1 MIDSTARD
9 YEKIF
14 EELKRLAKEYSA
26 GRWTDFTDGDFGTV
40 IIHLLSFVGDLLSN
54 QIDTTA
60 NELFLFTAEERTS
73 LMEIAK
79 LVGYEPRHFM
89 SALATIK
96 FTASE
101 DITIPRWATWKGAG
115 FEFHNIKPQSFL
127 EGENTIYVY
136 EGTLNTR
143 TFTYDDIDENG
154 CINLQDYYVAFNT
167 VQLDLTNGVL
177 SGEVKRVSDA
187 RFNTGD
193 SFTFSCHLGLDG
205 FVYVQLP
212 PFWRDTLSQ
221 SSKLVFSYLRCHG
234 ESGNIEG
241 NIINILDNNAGK
253 LITIDEQYPAI
264 GGLSPETV
272 AEMKL
277 NTMIFARTMNTI
289 VTKKDFEDLSNFIP
303 SVATLRALDYL
314 DEESGYLQPTPPN
327 GYPNDAYKVKLVVV
341 PANVKES
348 SIWYTD
354 SDTGEK
360 ELTEVGVALK
370 EFVDGKRLATLYIE
384 YEDPTYIVPDI
395 ILYLYMDDNAIRKN
409 AISSAV
415 VDFVKTT
422 FGRYETKIGQSVRGS
437 VIGKQVL
444 NYFEDIDYVNIDTT
458 TVSENPGEEEGFEF
472 DIEAGPLEFIDMANA
487 KYTVYVNDTLQYV
500 PDGYTITRLVPTE
513 GVSFNIDSKYNFVQL
528 YVTKEDYENN
538 NSLVAPGIK
547 PLWEENGR
555 KMILTTPTDM
565 TTSVN
570 SESIFYQGLWNN
582 ETSYSQDD
590 YVTYFG
596 DEELIFSGFY
606 DTTVTYNKKCYVFKD
621 GYYYESLIDGNKNK
635 ALTDDSSWIKL
646 NCFYRSLSD
655 YNRDL
660 SPKSNPDSWTVYD
673 PYTEE

>member
-40 IIHLLSFVGDLLSN
+40 IIHLLSYVGDLLSN

-127 EGENTIYVY
+127 KGKNTIYVY
-136 EGTLNTR
+136 EGTLTTR
-143 TFTYDDIDENG
+143 TFTYNDIDENG

-167 VQLDLTNGVL
+167 VHLDLTNGTL
-177 SGEVKRVSDA
+177 SGEVPQVEDA

-205 FVYVQLP
+205 FVYIQLP
-212 PFWRDTLSQ
+212 SFWQDTLSQ

-234 ESGNIEG
+234 ESGNIEN
-241 NIINILDNNAGK
+241 NIITTLDHSVGNY
-253 LITIDEQYPAI
+253 ITIDEQLPAI

-272 AEMKL
+272 SEMKL
-277 NTMIFARTMNTI
+277 NTMVFARTMHTI
-289 VTKKDFEDLSNFIP
+289 VTKKDFEDLSRFVP

-314 DEESGYLQPTPPN
+314 DEESGYVQPSPPN
-327 GYPNDAYKVKLVVV
+327 GYPNDAYKTKLVVV
-341 PANVKES
+341 PANANES

-354 SDTGEK
+354 SATGEK

-370 EFVDGKRLATLYIE
+370 EFVDDKRLATLYIE

-395 ILYLYMDDNAIRKN
+395 ILYLYMDDFAIRKN

-415 VDFVKTT
+415 VDFIKTT
-422 FGRYETKIGQSVRGS
+422 FGRYETKIGQSIRGS
-437 VIGKQVL
+437 VIGKQIL

-458 TVSENPGEEEGFEF
+458 IVGEQEGEEEGFEF
-472 DIEAGPLEFIDMANA
+472 DIKAGPLEFIDMANA

-500 PDGYTITRLVPTE
+500 PDGNSIVKLGLAESTNLNLN
-513 GVSFNIDSKYNFVQL
+513 SQYNFLQF
-528 YVTKEDYENN
+528 YVTKEDYEKNK
-538 NSLVAPGIK
+538 SLVASGVK
-547 PLWEENGR
+547 PLWEEDGR
-555 KMILTTPTDM
+555 KLVLTIPNDM
-565 TTSVN
+565 MVPVN
-570 SESIFYQGLWNN
+570 NSSAVFYQGLWDI
-582 ETSYSQDD
+582 ETSYGQDD
-590 YVTYFG
+590 YVVYFG
-596 DEELIFSGFY
+596 DEELVFSGM
-606 DTTVTYNKKCYVFKD
+606 YNSAVSYSKKNYVFND
-621 GYYYESLIDGNKNK
+621 GYYYESLIDKNDK
-635 ALTDDSSWIKL
+635 ALTDGSAWSKMS
-646 NCFYRSLSD
+646 CYYRSTSD
-655 YNRDL
+655 YNKENVPSISD
-660 SPKSNPDSWTVYD
+660 NWVTFD
-673 PYTEE
+673 PYTE

>member
-40 IIHLLSFVGDLLSN
+40 IIHLLSYVGDLLSN

-127 EGENTIYVY
+127 KGENTIYVY
-136 EGTLNTR
+136 EGTLTTR

-167 VQLDLTNGVL
+167 VHLDLTNGTL
-177 SGEVKRVSDA
+177 SGEVPQVGDA

-205 FVYVQLP
+205 FVYIQLP
-212 PFWRDTLSQ
+212 SFWQDVLSQ

-234 ESGNIEG
+234 ESGNIDN
-241 NIINILDNNAGK
+241 NIITTLDNSVGNF
-253 LITIDEQYPAI
+253 ITINEQLPAI

-272 AEMKL
+272 SEMKL
-277 NTMIFARTMNTI
+277 NTMVFARTMHTI
-289 VTKKDFEDLSNFIP
+289 VTKKDFEDLSRFVP

-314 DEESGYLQPTPPN
+314 DEESGYVQPSPPN
-327 GYPNDAYKVKLVVV
+327 GYPNDAYKTKLVVV
-341 PANVKES
+341 PANVNEN

-354 SDTGEK
+354 SSTGKK

-370 EFVDGKRLATLYIE
+370 EFVDDKRLATLYVE

-409 AISSAV
+409 VISSSI
-415 VDFVKTT
+415 VDFIKTT
-422 FGRYETKIGQSVRGS
+422 FGRYETKIGQSIRGS
-437 VIGKQVL
+437 VIGKQIL
-444 NYFEDIDYVNIDTT
+444 NYFEDVDYVNIDTT
-458 TVSENPGEEEGFEF
+458 IVDKQEGEEEGFEF
-472 DIEAGPLEFIDMANA
+472 DIKAGPLEFIDMANA

-500 PDGYTITRLVPTE
+500 PDGNSIVKLGLAESTNLNLN
-513 GVSFNIDSKYNFVQL
+513 SQYNFLQF
-528 YVTKEDYENN
+528 YVTREDYEKN
-538 NSLVAPGIK
+538 NSLVAPGVK
-547 PLWEENGR
+547 PLWEEDGR
-555 KMILTTPTDM
+555 KLVLTIPNDM
-565 TTSVN
+565 VVPVN
-570 SESIFYQGLWNN
+570 NSSAVFYQGLWDI

-590 YVTYFG
+590 YVVYFG
-596 DEELIFSGFY
+596 DEELVFSGM
-606 DTTVTYNKKCYVFKD
+606 YNSAVSYSKKNYVFKD
-621 GYYYESLIDGNKNK
+621 GYYYESLVDKNTK
-635 ALTDDSSWIKL
+635 ALTDSSAWSKMS
-646 NCFYRSLSD
+646 CYYRSTSD
-655 YNRDL
+655 YNKENVPGISD
-660 SPKSNPDSWTVYD
+660 NWIIFD
-673 PYTEE
+673 PYTE

>member
-40 IIHLLSFVGDLLSN
+40 IIHLLSYVGDLLSN

-127 EGENTIYVY
+127 KGENTIYVY
-136 EGTLNTR
+136 EGTLTTR
-143 TFTYDDIDENG
+143 TFTYNDIDKNG

-167 VQLDLTNGVL
+167 VHLDLTNGTL
-177 SGEVKRVSDA
+177 SGEVPQVDDA

-205 FVYVQLP
+205 FVYIQLP
-212 PFWRDTLSQ
+212 SFWQDILSQ
-221 SSKLVFSYLRCHG
+221 SSKLVFSYLRCNG
-234 ESGNIEG
+234 ESGNIES
-241 NIINILDNNAGK
+241 NIITILDNSVGNF
-253 LITIDEQYPAI
+253 ITIDEQLPAI

-277 NTMIFARTMNTI
+277 NTMVFARTMHTI
-289 VTKKDFEDLSNFIP
+289 VTKKDFEDLSRFVP

-314 DEESGYLQPTPPN
+314 DEESGYVQPSPPN
-327 GYPNDAYKVKLVVV
+327 GYPNDAYKTKLVVV
-341 PANVKES
+341 PANADES

-354 SDTGEK
+354 SATGEK

-370 EFVDGKRLATLYIE
+370 EFVDDKRLATLYVE

-395 ILYLYMDDNAIRKN
+395 ILYLYMDDYAIRKN
-409 AISSAV
+409 VISSSV
-415 VDFVKTT
+415 VDFIKTT
-422 FGRYETKIGQSVRGS
+422 FGRYETKIGQSIRGS
-437 VIGKQVL
+437 VIGKQIL
-444 NYFEDIDYVNIDTT
+444 NYFEDIGYVNIDTT
-458 TVSENPGEEEGFEF
+458 IVSEHEGEEEGFEF
-472 DIEAGPLEFIDMANA
+472 DIKAGPLEFIDMANA

-500 PDGYTITRLVPTE
+500 PDGNSIIRLGLAE
-513 GVSFNIDSKYNFVQL
+513 SINFNLDHQYNFLQF
-528 YVTKEDYENN
+528 YVTKEDYEENK
-538 NSLVAPGIK
+538 SLVAPGVK
-547 PLWEENGR
+547 PLWEEDGR
-555 KMILTTPTDM
+555 KLVLTVPTDM
-565 TTSVN
+565 LTPVNTSSAV
-570 SESIFYQGLWNN
+570 FYQGLWDI
-582 ETSYSQDD
+582 EVSYSQDD
-590 YVTYFG
+590 YVVYFG
-596 DEELIFSGFY
+596 DEELVFSGVYNSVVSY
-606 DTTVTYNKKCYVFKD
+606 DKKNYVFKD
-621 GYYYESLIDGNKNK
+621 GYYYESLIDGNNK
-635 ALTDDSSWIKL
+635 ALTDSSAWSKMS
-646 NCFYRSLSD
+646 CYYRSTSD
-655 YNRDL
+655 YNKGNVPSASD
-660 SPKSNPDSWTVYD
+660 NWVTFD
-673 PYTEE
+673 PYAE

>member
-40 IIHLLSFVGDLLSN
+40 IIHLLSYVGDLLSN

-127 EGENTIYVY
+127 KGENTIYVY
-136 EGTLNTR
+136 EGTLTTR
-143 TFTYDDIDENG
+143 TFTYNDIDENG

-167 VQLDLTNGVL
+167 VHLDLTNGTL
-177 SGEVKRVSDA
+177 SGEVPQVEDA

-205 FVYVQLP
+205 FVYIQLP
-212 PFWRDTLSQ
+212 SFWQDVLSQ

-234 ESGNIEG
+234 ESGNIEN
-241 NIINILDNNAGK
+241 NIITTLDHSVGNY
-253 LITIDEQYPAI
+253 ITIDEQLPAI

-272 AEMKL
+272 SEMKL
-277 NTMIFARTMNTI
+277 NTMVFARTMHTI
-289 VTKKDFEDLSNFIP
+289 VTKKDFEDLSRFVP

-314 DEESGYLQPTPPN
+314 DEESGYVQPSPPN
-327 GYPNDAYKVKLVVV
+327 GYPNDAYKTKLVVV
-341 PANVKES
+341 PANANES

-354 SDTGEK
+354 SATGEK

-370 EFVDGKRLATLYIE
+370 EFVDDKRLATLYIE

-395 ILYLYMDDNAIRKN
+395 ILYLYMDDFAIRKN

-415 VDFVKTT
+415 VDFIKTT
-422 FGRYETKIGQSVRGS
+422 FGRYETKIGQSIRGS
-437 VIGKQVL
+437 VIGKQIL

-458 TVSENPGEEEGFEF
+458 IVGEQEGEEEGFEF
-472 DIEAGPLEFIDMANA
+472 DIKAGPLEFIDMANA

-500 PDGYTITRLVPTE
+500 PDGNSIVKLGLAESTNLNLN
-513 GVSFNIDSKYNFVQL
+513 FQYNFLQF
-528 YVTKEDYENN
+528 YVTKEDYEKNK
-538 NSLVAPGIK
+538 SLVASGVK
-547 PLWEENGR
+547 PLWEEDGR
-555 KMILTTPTDM
+555 KLVLTIPNDM
-565 TTSVN
+565 MVPVN
-570 SESIFYQGLWNN
+570 NSSAVFYQGLWDI
-582 ETSYSQDD
+582 ETSYGQDD
-590 YVTYFG
+590 YVVYFG
-596 DEELIFSGFY
+596 DEELVFGGM
-606 DTTVTYNKKCYVFKD
+606 YNSAVSYGKKNYVFND
-621 GYYYESLIDGNKNK
+621 GYYYESLIDKNDK
-635 ALTDDSSWIKL
+635 ALTDSSAWSKMS
-646 NCFYRSLSD
+646 CYYRSTSD
-655 YNRDL
+655 YNKENVPSISD
-660 SPKSNPDSWTVYD
+660 NWVTFD
-673 PYTEE
+673 PYTE

>member
-40 IIHLLSFVGDLLSN
+40 IIHLLSYVGDLLSN

-101 DITIPRWATWKGAG
+101 DIVIPQWSTWKGSG
-115 FEFHNIKPQSFL
+115 YEFHNIEQQSFL
-127 EGENTIYVY
+127 KGDNTIYVY
-136 EGTLNTR
+136 EGTLTTR

-167 VQLDLTNGVL
+167 IHLALTNGSL
-177 SGEVKRVSDA
+177 SGSVKQVEDA

-205 FVYVQLP
+205 FVYIQLP
-212 PFWRDTLSQ
+212 SFWQDVLSQ
-221 SSKLVFSYLRCHG
+221 SSKLVFTYLRCHG
-234 ESGNIEG
+234 ESGNIE
-241 NIINILDNNAGK
+241 NNLINVLDNGLGEYVSIN
-253 LITIDEQYPAI
+253 EQLPAI

-272 AEMKL
+272 SEMKL
-277 NTMIFARTMNTI
+277 NTMVFARTMHTI
-289 VTKKDFEDLSNFIP
+289 VTKKDFEDLSRFVP

-314 DEESGYLQPTPPN
+314 DEESGYVQPSPPN
-327 GYPNDAYKVKLVVV
+327 GYPNDAYKTKLVVV
-341 PANVKES
+341 PSNAKES

-354 SDTGEK
+354 PTTGEK

-370 EFVDGKRLATLYIE
+370 EFVDDKRLATLYIE

-409 AISSAV
+409 VISSSI
-415 VDFVKTT
+415 VDFIKTT
-422 FGRYETKIGQSVRGS
+422 FGRYETKIGQSIRGS
-437 VIGKQVL
+437 VIGKQIL
-444 NYFEDIDYVNIDTT
+444 NYFEDVDYVNIDTT
-458 TVSENPGEEEGFEF
+458 VVGEQEGEEEGFEF
-472 DIEAGPLEFIDMANA
+472 DIKAGPLEFIDMANA

-500 PDGYTITRLVPTE
+500 PDGNSIVKLGLAE
-513 GVSFNIDSKYNFVQL
+513 SANICLDGKYNFLQF
-528 YVTKEDYENN
+528 YVAKEDYEKNK
-538 NSLVAPGIK
+538 SLVAPGVK
-547 PLWEENGR
+547 PLWEEDGR
-555 KMILTTPTDM
+555 KLVLTIPNNMLEVVDG
-565 TTSVN
+565 TSV
-570 SESIFYQGLWNN
+570 FYQGLWDI
-582 ETSYSQDD
+582 ETSYGQDD
-590 YVTYFG
+590 YVVYFG
-596 DEELIFSGFY
+596 DEELVFSG
-606 DTTVTYNKKCYVFKD
+606 VYNSAVSYSKKNYVFND
-621 GYYYESLIDGNKNK
+621 GYYYESLIDKNNK
-635 ALTDDSSWIKL
+635 ALTDGSAWSKMS
-646 NCFYRSLSD
+646 CYYRSTSD
-655 YNRDL
+655 YNKENVPSISD
-660 SPKSNPDSWTVYD
+660 NWVTFD
-673 PYTEE
+673 PYTE

>member
-40 IIHLLSFVGDLLSN
+40 IIHLLSYVGDLLSN

-127 EGENTIYVY
+127 KGENTIYVY
-136 EGTLNTR
+136 EGTLTTR
-143 TFTYDDIDENG
+143 TFTYNDIDENG

-167 VQLDLTNGVL
+167 VHLDLTNGTL
-177 SGEVKRVSDA
+177 SGEVPQVEDA

-205 FVYVQLP
+205 FVYIQLP
-212 PFWRDTLSQ
+212 SFWQDTLSQ

-234 ESGNIEG
+234 ESGNIEN
-241 NIINILDNNAGK
+241 NIITTLDHSVGNY
-253 LITIDEQYPAI
+253 ITIDEQLPAI

-272 AEMKL
+272 SEMKL
-277 NTMIFARTMNTI
+277 NTMVFARTMHTI
-289 VTKKDFEDLSNFIP
+289 VTKKDFEDLSRFVP

-314 DEESGYLQPTPPN
+314 DEESGYVQPSPPN
-327 GYPNDAYKVKLVVV
+327 GYPNDAYKTKLVVV
-341 PANVKES
+341 PANANES

-354 SDTGEK
+354 SATGEK

-370 EFVDGKRLATLYIE
+370 EFVDDKRLATLYIE

-395 ILYLYMDDNAIRKN
+395 ILYLYMDDFAIRKN

-415 VDFVKTT
+415 VDFIKTT
-422 FGRYETKIGQSVRGS
+422 FGRYETKIGQSIRGS
-437 VIGKQVL
+437 VIGKQIL

-458 TVSENPGEEEGFEF
+458 IVGEQEGEEEGFEF
-472 DIEAGPLEFIDMANA
+472 DIKAGPLEFIDMANA

-500 PDGYTITRLVPTE
+500 PDGNSIVKLGLAESTNLNLN
-513 GVSFNIDSKYNFVQL
+513 SQYNFLQF

-538 NSLVAPGIK
+538 KSLVASGVK
-547 PLWEENGR
+547 PLWEEDGR
-555 KMILTTPTDM
+555 KLVLTIPNDM
-565 TTSVN
+565 MVPVN
-570 SESIFYQGLWNN
+570 NSSAVFYQGLWDI
-582 ETSYSQDD
+582 ETSYGQDD
-590 YVTYFG
+590 YVVYFG
-596 DEELIFSGFY
+596 DEELVFSGM
-606 DTTVTYNKKCYVFKD
+606 YNSAVSYGKKNYVFND
-621 GYYYESLIDGNKNK
+621 GYYYESLIDNNNK
-635 ALTDDSSWIKL
+635 ALTDGSAWSKMS
-646 NCFYRSLSD
+646 CYYRSTSD
-655 YNRDL
+655 YNKENVPSISD
-660 SPKSNPDSWTVYD
+660 NWVTFD
-673 PYTEE
+673 PYTE

>member
-40 IIHLLSFVGDLLSN
+40 IIHLLSYVGDLLSN

-127 EGENTIYVY
+127 KGENTIYVY
-136 EGTLNTR
+136 EGTLTTR
-143 TFTYDDIDENG
+143 TFTYNDIDENG

-167 VQLDLTNGVL
+167 VHLDLTNGTL
-177 SGEVKRVSDA
+177 SGEVPQVEDA

-205 FVYVQLP
+205 FVYIQLP
-212 PFWRDTLSQ
+212 SFWQDTLSQ

-234 ESGNIEG
+234 ESGNIEN
-241 NIINILDNNAGK
+241 NIITTLDHSVGNY
-253 LITIDEQYPAI
+253 ITIDEQLPAI

-272 AEMKL
+272 SEMKL
-277 NTMIFARTMNTI
+277 NTMVFARTMHTI
-289 VTKKDFEDLSNFIP
+289 VTKKDFEDLSRFVP

-314 DEESGYLQPTPPN
+314 DEESGYVQPSPPN
-327 GYPNDAYKVKLVVV
+327 GYPNDAYKTKLVVV
-341 PANVKES
+341 PANANES

-354 SDTGEK
+354 SATGEK

-370 EFVDGKRLATLYIE
+370 EFVDDKRLATLYIE

-395 ILYLYMDDNAIRKN
+395 ILYLYMDDFAIRKN

-415 VDFVKTT
+415 VDFIKTT
-422 FGRYETKIGQSVRGS
+422 FGRYETKIGQSIRGS
-437 VIGKQVL
+437 VIGKQIL

-458 TVSENPGEEEGFEF
+458 IVGEQEGEEEGFEF
-472 DIEAGPLEFIDMANA
+472 DIKAGPLEFIDMANA

-500 PDGYTITRLVPTE
+500 PDGNSIVKLGLAESTNLNLN
-513 GVSFNIDSKYNFVQL
+513 SQYNFLQF
-528 YVTKEDYENN
+528 YVTKEDYEKNK
-538 NSLVAPGIK
+538 SLVASGVK
-547 PLWEENGR
+547 PLWEEDGR
-555 KMILTTPTDM
+555 KLVLTIPNDM
-565 TTSVN
+565 MVPVN
-570 SESIFYQGLWNN
+570 NSSAVFYQGLWDI
-582 ETSYSQDD
+582 ETSYGQDD
-590 YVTYFG
+590 YVVYFG
-596 DEELIFSGFY
+596 DEELVFSGM
-606 DTTVTYNKKCYVFKD
+606 YNSAVSYSKKNYVFND
-621 GYYYESLIDGNKNK
+621 GYYYESLIDKNNK
-635 ALTDDSSWIKL
+635 ALTDSSAWSKMS
-646 NCFYRSLSD
+646 CYYRSTSD
-655 YNRDL
+655 YNKENVPSISD
-660 SPKSNPDSWTVYD
+660 NWVTFD
-673 PYTEE
+673 PYAE

>member
-40 IIHLLSFVGDLLSN
+40 IIHLLSYVGDLLSN

-127 EGENTIYVY
+127 KGENTIYVY
-136 EGTLNTR
+136 EGTLTTR
-143 TFTYDDIDENG
+143 TFTYNDIDENG

-167 VQLDLTNGVL
+167 VHLDLTNGTL
-177 SGEVKRVSDA
+177 SGEVPQVEDA

-205 FVYVQLP
+205 FVYIQLP
-212 PFWRDTLSQ
+212 SFWQDTLSQ

-234 ESGNIEG
+234 ESGNIEN
-241 NIINILDNNAGK
+241 NIITTLDHSVGNY
-253 LITIDEQYPAI
+253 ITIDEQLPAI

-272 AEMKL
+272 SEMKL
-277 NTMIFARTMNTI
+277 NTMVFARTMHTI
-289 VTKKDFEDLSNFIP
+289 VTKKDFEDLSRFVP

-314 DEESGYLQPTPPN
+314 DEESGYVQPSPPN
-327 GYPNDAYKVKLVVV
+327 GYPNDAYKTKLVVV
-341 PANVKES
+341 PANANES

-354 SDTGEK
+354 SATGEK

-370 EFVDGKRLATLYIE
+370 EFVDDKRLATLYIE

-395 ILYLYMDDNAIRKN
+395 ILYLYMDDFAIRKN

-415 VDFVKTT
+415 VDFIKTT
-422 FGRYETKIGQSVRGS
+422 FGRYETKIGQSIRGS
-437 VIGKQVL
+437 VIGKQIL

-458 TVSENPGEEEGFEF
+458 IVGEQEGEEEGFEF
-472 DIEAGPLEFIDMANA
+472 DIKAGPLEFIDMANA

-500 PDGYTITRLVPTE
+500 PDGNSIVKLGLAESTNLNLN
-513 GVSFNIDSKYNFVQL
+513 SQYNFLQF
-528 YVTKEDYENN
+528 YVTKEDYEKNK
-538 NSLVAPGIK
+538 SLVASGVK
-547 PLWEENGR
+547 PLWEEDGR
-555 KMILTTPTDM
+555 KLVLTIPNDM
-565 TTSVN
+565 MVPVN
-570 SESIFYQGLWNN
+570 NSSAVFYQGLWDI
-582 ETSYSQDD
+582 ETSYGQDD
-590 YVTYFG
+590 YVVYFG
-596 DEELIFSGFY
+596 DEELVFGGM
-606 DTTVTYNKKCYVFKD
+606 YNSAVSYGKKNYVFND
-621 GYYYESLIDGNKNK
+621 GYYYESLIDKNNK
-635 ALTDDSSWIKL
+635 ALTDGSAWSKMS
-646 NCFYRSLSD
+646 CYYRSTSD
-655 YNRDL
+655 YNKENVPSISD
-660 SPKSNPDSWTVYD
+660 NWVTFD
-673 PYTEE
+673 PYTE

>member
-40 IIHLLSFVGDLLSN
+40 IIHLLSYVGDLLSN

-127 EGENTIYVY
+127 KGENTIYVY
-136 EGTLNTR
+136 EGTLTTR
-143 TFTYDDIDENG
+143 TFTYNDIDENG

-167 VQLDLTNGVL
+167 VHLDLTNGTL
-177 SGEVKRVSDA
+177 SGEVPQVEDA

-205 FVYVQLP
+205 FVYIQLP
-212 PFWRDTLSQ
+212 SFWQDTLSQ

-234 ESGNIEG
+234 ESGNIEN
-241 NIINILDNNAGK
+241 NIITTLDHSVGNY
-253 LITIDEQYPAI
+253 ITIDEQLPAI

-272 AEMKL
+272 SEMKL
-277 NTMIFARTMNTI
+277 NTMVFARTMHTI
-289 VTKKDFEDLSNFIP
+289 VTKKDFEDLSRFVP

-314 DEESGYLQPTPPN
+314 DEESGYVQPSPPN
-327 GYPNDAYKVKLVVV
+327 GYPNDAYKTKLVVV
-341 PANVKES
+341 PANANES

-354 SDTGEK
+354 SATGEK

-370 EFVDGKRLATLYIE
+370 EFVDDKRLATLYIE

-395 ILYLYMDDNAIRKN
+395 ILYLYMDDFAIRKN

-415 VDFVKTT
+415 VDFIKTT
-422 FGRYETKIGQSVRGS
+422 FGRYETKIGQSIRGS
-437 VIGKQVL
+437 VIGKQIL

-458 TVSENPGEEEGFEF
+458 IVGEQEGEEEGFEF
-472 DIEAGPLEFIDMANA
+472 DIKAGPLEFIDMANA

-500 PDGYTITRLVPTE
+500 PDGNSIVKLGLAESTNLNLN
-513 GVSFNIDSKYNFVQL
+513 SQYNFLQF

-538 NSLVAPGIK
+538 KSLVASGVK
-547 PLWEENGR
+547 PLWEEDGR
-555 KMILTTPTDM
+555 KLVLTIPNDM
-565 TTSVN
+565 MVPVN
-570 SESIFYQGLWNN
+570 NSSAVFYQGLWDI
-582 ETSYSQDD
+582 ETSYGQDD
-590 YVTYFG
+590 YVVYFG
-596 DEELIFSGFY
+596 DEELVFSG
-606 DTTVTYNKKCYVFKD
+606 VYNSAVSYGKKNYVFND
-621 GYYYESLIDGNKNK
+621 GYYYESLIDKNNK
-635 ALTDDSSWIKL
+635 ALTDDSAWSKMS
-646 NCFYRSLSD
+646 CYYRSTSD
-655 YNRDL
+655 YNKENVPSISD
-660 SPKSNPDSWTVYD
+660 NWVTFD
-673 PYTEE
+673 PYTE

>member
-40 IIHLLSFVGDLLSN
+40 IIHLLSYVGDLLSN

-127 EGENTIYVY
+127 KGENTIYVY
-136 EGTLNTR
+136 EGTLTTR
-143 TFTYDDIDENG
+143 TFTYNDIDENG

-167 VQLDLTNGVL
+167 VHLDLTNGTL
-177 SGEVKRVSDA
+177 SGEVPQVEDA

-205 FVYVQLP
+205 FVYIQLP
-212 PFWRDTLSQ
+212 SFWQDTLSQ

-234 ESGNIEG
+234 ESGNIEN
-241 NIINILDNNAGK
+241 NIITTLDHSVGNY
-253 LITIDEQYPAI
+253 ITIDEQLPAI

-272 AEMKL
+272 SEMKL
-277 NTMIFARTMNTI
+277 NTMVFARTMHTI
-289 VTKKDFEDLSNFIP
+289 VTKKDFEDLSRFVP

-314 DEESGYLQPTPPN
+314 DEESGYVQPSPPN
-327 GYPNDAYKVKLVVV
+327 GYPNDAYKTKLVVV
-341 PANVKES
+341 PANANES

-354 SDTGEK
+354 SATGEK

-370 EFVDGKRLATLYIE
+370 EFVDDKRLATLYIE

-395 ILYLYMDDNAIRKN
+395 ILYLYMDDFAIRKN

-415 VDFVKTT
+415 VDFIKTT
-422 FGRYETKIGQSVRGS
+422 FGRYETKIGQSIRGS
-437 VIGKQVL
+437 VIGKQIL

-458 TVSENPGEEEGFEF
+458 IVGEQEGEEEGFEF
-472 DIEAGPLEFIDMANA
+472 DIKAGPLEFIDMANA

-500 PDGYTITRLVPTE
+500 PDGNSIVKLGLAESTNLNLN
-513 GVSFNIDSKYNFVQL
+513 SQYNFLQF
-528 YVTKEDYENN
+528 YVTKEDYEKNK
-538 NSLVAPGIK
+538 SLVAPGVK
-547 PLWEENGR
+547 PLWEEDGR
-555 KMILTTPTDM
+555 KLVLTIPNDM
-565 TTSVN
+565 MVPVN
-570 SESIFYQGLWNN
+570 NSSAVFYQGLWDI
-582 ETSYSQDD
+582 ETSYGQDD
-590 YVTYFG
+590 YVVYFG
-596 DEELIFSGFY
+596 DEELVFSGM
-606 DTTVTYNKKCYVFKD
+606 YNSAVSYSKKNYVFND
-621 GYYYESLIDGNKNK
+621 GYYYESLIDKNDK
-635 ALTDDSSWIKL
+635 ALTDSSAWSKMS
-646 NCFYRSLSD
+646 CYYRSTSD
-655 YNRDL
+655 YNKENVPSISD
-660 SPKSNPDSWTVYD
+660 NWVTFD
-673 PYTEE
+673 PYTE

>member
-40 IIHLLSFVGDLLSN
+40 IIHLLSYVGDLLSN

-127 EGENTIYVY
+127 KGENTIYVY
-136 EGTLNTR
+136 EGTLTTR
-143 TFTYDDIDENG
+143 TFTYNDIDENG

-167 VQLDLTNGVL
+167 VHLDLTNGTL
-177 SGEVKRVSDA
+177 SGEVPQVEDA

-205 FVYVQLP
+205 FVYIQLP
-212 PFWRDTLSQ
+212 PFWQDVLSQ

-234 ESGNIEG
+234 ESGNIDN
-241 NIINILDNNAGK
+241 NIITTLDHSVGNY
-253 LITIDEQYPAI
+253 ITIDEQLPAI

-272 AEMKL
+272 SEMKL
-277 NTMIFARTMNTI
+277 NTMVFARTMHTI
-289 VTKKDFEDLSNFIP
+289 VTKKDFEDLSRFVP

-314 DEESGYLQPTPPN
+314 DEESGYVQPSPPN
-327 GYPNDAYKVKLVVV
+327 GYPNDAYKTKLVVV
-341 PANVKES
+341 PANANEN

-354 SDTGEK
+354 STTGEK

-370 EFVDGKRLATLYIE
+370 EFVDDKRLATLYIE

-395 ILYLYMDDNAIRKN
+395 ILYLYMDDFAIRKN

-415 VDFVKTT
+415 VDFIKTT
-422 FGRYETKIGQSVRGS
+422 FGRYETKIGQSIRGS
-437 VIGKQVL
+437 VIGKQIL

-458 TVSENPGEEEGFEF
+458 IVPEQEGEEEGFEF
-472 DIEAGPLEFIDMANA
+472 DIKAGPLEFIDMANA

-500 PDGYTITRLVPTE
+500 PDGNSIVKLGLAESTNL
-513 GVSFNIDSKYNFVQL
+513 NLDSQYNFLQF
-528 YVTKEDYENN
+528 YVTKEDYEKNK
-538 NSLVAPGIK
+538 SLVAPGVK
-547 PLWEENGR
+547 PLWEEDGR
-555 KMILTTPTDM
+555 KLVLTVPNDMMTP
-565 TTSVN
+565 VN
-570 SESIFYQGLWNN
+570 NSSAVFYQGLWDI
-582 ETSYSQDD
+582 ETSYGQDD
-590 YVTYFG
+590 YVVYFG
-596 DEELIFSGFY
+596 DEELVFGGMYNS
-606 DTTVTYNKKCYVFKD
+606 TVSYSKKNYVFQD
-621 GYYYESLIDGNKNK
+621 GYYYESLIDKNNK
-635 ALTDDSSWIKL
+635 ALTDGSAWSKMS
-646 NCFYRSLSD
+646 CYYRSTSD
-655 YNRDL
+655 YNKENVPSTSD
-660 SPKSNPDSWTVYD
+660 NWVTFD
-673 PYTEE
+673 PYTE

>member
-40 IIHLLSFVGDLLSN
+40 IIHLLSYVGDLLSN

-96 FTASE
+96 FTVSE

-127 EGENTIYVY
+127 KGENTIYVY
-136 EGTLNTR
+136 EGTLTTR
-143 TFTYDDIDENG
+143 TFTYNDIDENG

-167 VQLDLTNGVL
+167 VHLDLTNGTL
-177 SGEVKRVSDA
+177 SGEVPQAEDA

-205 FVYVQLP
+205 FVYIQLP
-212 PFWRDTLSQ
+212 SFWQDTLSQ

-234 ESGNIEG
+234 ESGNIENNVITTLDHSVG
-241 NIINILDNNAGK
+241 NY
-253 LITIDEQYPAI
+253 ITIDEQLPAI

-272 AEMKL
+272 SEMKL
-277 NTMIFARTMNTI
+277 NTMVFARTMHTI
-289 VTKKDFEDLSNFIP
+289 VTKKDFEDLSRFVP

-314 DEESGYLQPTPPN
+314 DEESGYVQPSPPN
-327 GYPNDAYKVKLVVV
+327 GYPNDAYKTKLVVV
-341 PANVKES
+341 PANANES

-354 SDTGEK
+354 SATGEK

-370 EFVDGKRLATLYIE
+370 EFVDDKRLATLYIE

-395 ILYLYMDDNAIRKN
+395 ILYLYMDDFAIRKN

-415 VDFVKTT
+415 VDFIKTT
-422 FGRYETKIGQSVRGS
+422 FGRYETKIGQSIRGS
-437 VIGKQVL
+437 VIGKQIL

-458 TVSENPGEEEGFEF
+458 IVGEQEGEEEGFEF
-472 DIEAGPLEFIDMANA
+472 DIKAGPLEFIDMANA

-500 PDGYTITRLVPTE
+500 PDGNSVVKLGLAESTNLNLN
-513 GVSFNIDSKYNFVQL
+513 SQYNFLQF
-528 YVTKEDYENN
+528 YVTKEDYEKNK
-538 NSLVAPGIK
+538 SLVASGVK
-547 PLWEENGR
+547 PLWEEDGR
-555 KMILTTPTDM
+555 KLVLTIPNDM
-565 TTSVN
+565 MVPVN
-570 SESIFYQGLWNN
+570 NSSAVFYQGLWDI
-582 ETSYSQDD
+582 ETSYGQDD
-590 YVTYFG
+590 YVVYFG
-596 DEELIFSGFY
+596 DEELVFSG
-606 DTTVTYNKKCYVFKD
+606 VYNSAVSYSKKNYVFND
-621 GYYYESLIDGNKNK
+621 GYYYESLIDKNNK
-635 ALTDDSSWIKL
+635 ALTDSSAWSKMG
-646 NCFYRSLSD
+646 CYYRSTSD
-655 YNRDL
+655 YNKENVPSISD
-660 SPKSNPDSWTVYD
+660 NWVTFD
-673 PYTEE
+673 PYTE